1 MSSSLSS
8 MLDIVLTVSSSLCTS
23 CQRCFIVN
31 ALFQHPLQQADGLQ
45 GLAQIVTGGSE
56 KARLADIGPFRL
68 GFGGLQRLALAPR
81 LGDVNDRHQDL
92 PPR

>member
-23 CQRCFIVN
+23 FSVGFIVN
-31 ALFQHPLQQADGLQ
+31 ALFQHALQQADGLQ
-45 GLAQIVTGGSE
+45 RLAQIMAGGRE
-56 KARLADIGPFRL
+56 KARLADIGPLRL
-68 GFGGLQRLALAPR
+68 GFRGLQRFALALD

-92 PPR
+92 ALR

>member
-8 MLDIVLTVSSSLCTS
+8 MLDIVPTVSSSLRTS
-23 CQRCFIVN
+23 FSVGFIVN

-45 GLAQIVTGGSE
+45 GLAQIMAGGSE

-68 GFGGLQRLALAPR
+68 GFRGLQRLALALRPR
-81 LGDVNDRHQDL
+81 
-92 PPR
+92 